1 MDKTDLTTS
10 VSNINTVNIFGV
22 RIHALTIAEL
32 HQIIAE
38 VIQNDQRALVLNVNV
53 HALNLA
59 NKHPWLRDALN
70 EAEIV
75 FCDGAGVIFGAQLL
89 GQQIPE
95 RITYADWF
103 WQLGEFAEANGYSMY
118 FLGAKPGIAKKAA
131 EIMIQRFPRLKI
143 IGTHNGYFDKT
154 SSSAE
159 NEAVIHEINSLSPDI
174 LTVGMGMPLQ
184 ERWLHENWDKL
195 NVHVGLAGG
204 AVFDY
209 ISGELKRAPTWM
221 NNNGLEW
228 LGRLAIEPRRLWH
241 RYLIGNPLF
250 IGHILGERFLGYRTP
265 RASSRDRYIF

>member
-103 WQLGEFAEANGYSMY
+103 WQL
-118 FLGAKPGIAKKAA
+118 
-131 EIMIQRFPRLKI
+131 
-143 IGTHNGYFDKT
+143 
-154 SSSAE
+154 
-159 NEAVIHEINSLSPDI
+159 
-174 LTVGMGMPLQ
+174 
-184 ERWLHENWDKL
+184 
-195 NVHVGLAGG
+195 
-204 AVFDY
+204 
-209 ISGELKRAPTWM
+209 
-221 NNNGLEW
+221 
-228 LGRLAIEPRRLWH
+228 
-241 RYLIGNPLF
+241 
-250 IGHILGERFLGYRTP
+250 
-265 RASSRDRYIF
+265 